1 MERVIDYKQRLLD
14 EIEGLP
20 SEELEKIYKMVVL
33 VRDEFIDL
41 SGEERYVTESWIKAE
56 REATEAYGK
65 GGLPRF
71 SSVAD
76 LAAHVEAIVEV
87 AGHDAAPDGA

>member
-1 MERVIDYKQRLLD
+1 MASAIDYKQRLLA
-14 EIEGLP
+14 EIEDLP
-20 SEELEKIYKMVVL
+20 SEELEKIYKLVVL

-41 SGEERYVTESWIKAE
+41 SGEERYATESWVEAE

-71 SSVAD
+71 SSVAE
-76 LAAHVEAIVEV
+76 LSAHIEANLVE
-87 AGHDAAPDGA
+87 DGAE